1 MWRRFAFPL
10 KKPILFERDMNDRK
24 FNLEERLL
32 DFSVGIIRIVEALPK
47 TRVGN
52 HIAGQLI
59 RSGTSPHA
67 NHGEAQAA
75 ESQKDFIHKLRIC
88 LKELRETK
96 RWLELI
102 EKAQLLKKTPKQ
114 NEVIQENEELIK
126 IFVASIKTANKN
138 RNN

>member
-1 MWRRFAFPL
+1 MS
-10 KKPILFERDMNDRK
+10 ERK

-32 DFSVGIIRIVEALPK
+32 DFSVIVIKTVEALPNN
-47 TRVGN
+47 RVGN

-59 RSGTSPHA
+59 KSGTSPYA

-96 RWLELI
+96 RWLELV
-102 EKAQLLKKTPKQ
+102 EKAQLLKKRPKL

-138 RNN
+138 LNN

>member
-1 MWRRFAFPL
+1 MG
-10 KKPILFERDMNDRK
+10 DRE
-24 FNLEERLL
+24 FNMEARLL
-32 DFSVGIIRIVEALPK
+32 DFSVGVIKVVEILPN

-59 RSGTSPHA
+59 KSGTSPYA

-75 ESQKDFIHKLRIC
+75 ESPKDFVHKPRIC

-102 EKAQLLKKTPKQ
+102 GKAQLLKEMP
-114 NEVIQENEELIK
+114 EFIEMIQENEELIK
-126 IFVASIKTANKN
+126 IFVASINTANKN
-138 RNN
+138 RNQ

>member
-1 MWRRFAFPL
+1 MS
-10 KKPILFERDMNDRK
+10 ERK

-32 DFSVGIIRIVEALPK
+32 DFSVIVIKTVEALPNN
-47 TRVGN
+47 RVGN

-59 RSGTSPHA
+59 KSGTSPYA

-75 ESQKDFIHKLRIC
+75 ESPKDFIHKLKIC
-88 LKELRETK
+88 LKELRESK
-96 RWLELI
+96 RWMELI
-102 EKAQLLKKTPKQ
+102 EKARLLRQGSKL
-114 NEVIQENEELIK
+114 NNAIQENEELIK

>member
-1 MWRRFAFPL
+1 MSG
-10 KKPILFERDMNDRK
+10 RK
-24 FNLEERLL
+24 YNLEERLL
-32 DFSVGIIRIVEALPK
+32 AFSVMVIQTVEGLPN

-59 RSGTSPHA
+59 RSGTSPFA

-102 EKAQLLKKTPKQ
+102 EKAQLLKEKPKLV
-114 NEVIQENEELIK
+114 EMIQENEELIK
-126 IFVASIKTANKN
+126 IFVASIKTADKN
-138 RNN
+138 RKH

>member
-1 MWRRFAFPL
+1 MTN
-10 KKPILFERDMNDRK
+10 IE

-32 DFSVGIIRIVEALPK
+32 DFSAGIIKIVEALPN

-59 RSGTSPHA
+59 KAGTSPFA

-96 RWLELI
+96 RWLDLI
-102 EKAQLLKKTPKQ
+102 EKAQLLKEAEL
-114 NEVIQENEELIK
+114 NEFIRESEELIK
-126 IFVASIKTANKN
+126 IFVANINTANRN
-138 RNN
+138 RIQ

>member
-1 MWRRFAFPL
+1 MS
-10 KKPILFERDMNDRK
+10 ERK

-32 DFSVGIIRIVEALPK
+32 DFSVIVIETVEALPNN
-47 TRVGN
+47 RVGN

-59 RSGTSPHA
+59 KSGTSPYA

-96 RWLELI
+96 RWLELV
-102 EKAQLLKKTPKQ
+102 EKAQLLKKRPKL

-126 IFVASIKTANKN
+126 IFVASIKTVNKN

>member
-1 MWRRFAFPL
+1 M
-10 KKPILFERDMNDRK
+10 LFERDMNDRK
-24 FNLEERLL
+24 FNLEKRLL
-32 DFSVGIIRIVEALPK
+32 DFSVGVIRIVEALPN

-52 HIAGQLI
+52 HIAGQTI
-59 RSGTSPHA
+59 RSGTSPYA

-96 RWLELI
+96 RWMELI
-102 EKAQLLKKTPKQ
+102 EKARLLKKQPKL

>member
-1 MWRRFAFPL
+1 MS
-10 KKPILFERDMNDRK
+10 ERK

-32 DFSVGIIRIVEALPK
+32 DFSVIVIKTVEALPNN
-47 TRVGN
+47 RVGN

-59 RSGTSPHA
+59 KSGTSPYA

-102 EKAQLLKKTPKQ
+102 EKAQLLKKRPKL

-126 IFVASIKTANKN
+126 IFVASIKTVNKN

>member
-1 MWRRFAFPL
+1 MS
-10 KKPILFERDMNDRK
+10 ERK

-32 DFSVGIIRIVEALPK
+32 DFSVIVIETVEALPNN
-47 TRVGN
+47 RVGN

-59 RSGTSPHA
+59 KSGTSPYA

-88 LKELRETK
+88 LKKLRETK
-96 RWLELI
+96 RWLELV
-102 EKAQLLKKTPKQ
+102 EKAQLLKKRPKL

>member
-1 MWRRFAFPL
+1 
-10 KKPILFERDMNDRK
+10 MNERK

-32 DFSVGIIRIVEALPK
+32 DFSAGVIKIVEALPNS
-47 TRVGN
+47 RVGN

-59 RSGTSPHA
+59 KSGTSPYA

-96 RWLELI
+96 RWLALI
-102 EKAQLLKKTPKQ
+102 EKVQLLNKQ
-114 NEVIQENEELIK
+114 HECSVIQQENEELIK
-126 IFVASIKTANKN
+126 IFVASIKTANRN
-138 RNN
+138 RKK

>member
-1 MWRRFAFPL
+1 MG
-10 KKPILFERDMNDRK
+10 NQK

-32 DFSVGIIRIVEALPK
+32 DFSVIIIKTAESLPNN
-47 TRVGN
+47 RVGN

-59 RSGTSPHA
+59 RSGTSPYA

-75 ESQKDFIHKLRIC
+75 ESQKDFIHKLKIC
-88 LKELRETK
+88 LKELRESK

-102 EKAQLLKKTPKQ
+102 KKAQLLKQDSKL
-114 NEVIQENEELIK
+114 NSAIQENEELIK

-138 RNN
+138 RNS

>member
-1 MWRRFAFPL
+1 MS
-10 KKPILFERDMNDRK
+10 DRK

-32 DFSVGIIRIVEALPK
+32 DFSVGVIKVVEILPNS
-47 TRVGN
+47 RVGN

-59 RSGTSPHA
+59 KSGTSPYA

-102 EKAQLLKKTPKQ
+102 EKAQLMKNQNKLHGALK
-114 NEVIQENEELIK
+114 ENEELIK
-126 IFVASIKTANKN
+126 IFVASIKTANRN
-138 RNN
+138 RKH